1 MNNSTYTT
9 YAKLAYIISESHPSA
24 TEGDNRKLQSGE
36 PGSGQGQVS
45 AAGNRPSSKRGM
57 GSAAARD
64 LDQLSKELGRK
75 PRTAAEAKA
84 AKAAKAEK
92 MDGRESMKNS
102 DVYFHLGQIFLE
114 AGNPFTGP
122 QRATGTKARQDAAR
136 RTPTGAEHLPTAE
149 KEENRAA
156 SRAPRD
162 VKPTV
167 TAKNRL
173 ARKRTESASKKRK
186 ALRSVAVNA
195 QTPKEDK

>member
-9 YAKLAYIISESHPSA
+9 YAKLAYIISESHPIA
-24 TEGDNRKLQSGE
+24 TQDKNRKLRNGDR
-36 PGSGQGQVS
+36 GSGQGEVASTSDRSEIATGGGKQ
-45 AAGNRPSSKRGM
+45 
-57 GSAAARD
+57 ARERADD
-64 LDQLSKELGRK
+64 LIAKAK
-75 PRTAAEAKA
+75 AKA